1 MSRVSRYPCV
11 PLGISVGFPVLEIV
25 GLDPKSGL
33 KMGLSGL
40 CFAANEPVRRGW
52 RQRSFPPA
60 NVLVNL
66 LVEEP
71 IKGLPTLLTCR
82 LSGLVGGLERGLF
95 HRSVA
100 HYWSTYFRAMSPLNL
115 IPGRSFNAENVRGRA
130 CWKRGFLRARDLSR
144 PPGGPR
150 KFTVIVFRYR
160 FQYRFQCPFLYLFSE
175 LDSRPWFHGRV
186 RQPVS
191 KAFSSLVFSVRF
203 RGWRG

>member
-71 IKGLPTLLTCR
+71 IKGFPTLLTSHLSR
-82 LSGLVGGLERGLF
+82 LVSGLEGRLF

-100 HYWSTYFRAMSPLNL
+100 HYWSSYFPHYVSSKSYSRPFVHR
-115 IPGRSFNAENVRGRA
+115 GNVRRRA
-130 CWKRGFLRARDLSR
+130 CWKRGLLRARDLSR
-144 PPGGPR
+144 PRGAPEIHG
-150 KFTVIVFRYR
+150 YR
-160 FQYRFQCPFLYLFSE
+160 FQVPFS
-175 LDSRPWFHGRV
+175 V
-186 RQPVS
+186 PVS
-191 KAFSSLVFSVRF
+191 MPVSIPVFRTGFKA
-203 RGWRG
+203 